1 MGASLSAEVKIC
13 GLKTLEH
20 LEAAIAAGASYYGMV
35 FFARSPRNIAH
46 SEAAS
51 LSRAGRGRIKSV
63 ALIVDA
69 GDAEIDAIIA
79 AADPD
84 MFQLHGGETPE
95 RAVEIRQ
102 RTGRPIIKAISV
114 EREGDADR
122 ASAYDGAADLILFDA
137 KPPRGMAAALPG
149 GNGLAFDWRLLSALR
164 GKMRFMLSGG
174 LTPANVAEAIAL
186 TGAAI
191 VDVSSG
197 VETAPGE
204 KDAALIHQFVK
215 ASRAAALEEIANG

>member
-1 MGASLSAEVKIC
+1 MSAEVKIC
-13 GLKTLEH
+13 GLKTLDH

-35 FFARSPRNIAH
+35 FFAPSPRNIAH
-46 SEAAS
+46 TEAMR
-51 LSRAGRGRIKSV
+51 LSQAGRGRINSV

-69 GDAEIDAIIA
+69 SDAEIDAVIA

-84 MFQLHGGETPE
+84 MIQLHGSERPE
-95 RAVEIRQ
+95 RAAEIRQ

-122 ASAYDGAADLILFDA
+122 ATAYDGAADLILFDA
-137 KPPRGMAAALPG
+137 KAPRLAGRPG
-149 GNGLAFDWRLLSALR
+149 GNGLPFDWHLLAHLR

-174 LTPANVAEAIAL
+174 LNAANVAAAITL

-197 VETAPGE
+197 VEAAPGE

>member
-1 MGASLSAEVKIC
+1 LSAEVKIC

-20 LEAAIAAGASYYGMV
+20 LEAAIDAGASYYGMV

-46 SEAAS
+46 AEAAS
-51 LSRAGRGRIKSV
+51 LSRAGRRRITSV

-69 GDAEIDAIIA
+69 ADAEIDAIVA

-84 MFQLHGGETPE
+84 MIQLHGSETPA
-95 RAVEIRQ
+95 RAAQIRQ

-114 EREGDADR
+114 ERQGDAER
-122 ASAYDGAADLILFDA
+122 AFAYREAADLILFDA
-137 KPPRGMAAALPG
+137 KPPRGVAAALPG
-149 GNGLAFDWRLLSALR
+149 GNGLAFDWRLLSPLR

-174 LTPANVAEAIAL
+174 LTPANVDAAIAL
-186 TGAAI
+186 TDAAI
-191 VDVSSG
+191 IDVSSG

-215 ASRAAALEEIANG
+215 AGRAAALEEIANG

>member
-1 MGASLSAEVKIC
+1 MSAEVKIC

-46 SEAAS
+46 AEATR
-51 LSRAGRGRIKSV
+51 LSQAGRGRIRSV

-69 GDAEIDAIIA
+69 DDAEIDAVIA

-84 MFQLHGGETPE
+84 MIQLHGSETPE
-95 RAVEIRQ
+95 RAAEIRR
-102 RTGRPIIKAISV
+102 RTGRPVIKAISV
-114 EREGDADR
+114 EREGDADL

-137 KPPRGMAAALPG
+137 KPPRGLAGALPG
-149 GNGLAFDWRLLSALR
+149 GNGLTFDWRLLSPLR

-174 LTPANVAEAIAL
+174 LNAGNVAEAIAL

-204 KDAALIHQFVK
+204 KDAALIHQFVR